1 MTDAAHPNPAP
12 PPRARVSPRR
22 GNGEENSAATDP
34 TRAEEGEIIRH
45 NGGWL
50 KPWRKGQSGNPTGTQ
65 GEYYEVRRICASH
78 SVEAT
83 RKLIELLHDDDS
95 RVRFMAIKE
104 IHDRGI
110 GKPRDHSN
118 EADGRMDLSAL
129 SHDER
134 QTLAALLAKAEEWRS
149 PDPGETQWFGLADVP
164 R

>member
-1 MTDAAHPNPAP
+1 MLELRHDRRSTPKPCTPSSGARFSAPRQWRGKQCSYRSDQSRRGRDHPPQRRLAEAMAQRPERQSDRDARRVLRSP
-12 PPRARVSPRR
+12 PHLRVSFGR
-22 GNGEENSAATDP
+22 G
-34 TRAEEGEIIRH
+34 
-45 NGGWL
+45 
-50 KPWRKGQSGNPTGTQ
+50 
-65 GEYYEVRRICASH
+65 
-78 SVEAT
+78 T

-134 QTLAALLAKAEEWRS
+134 QTLAALLAKAL
-149 PDPGETQWFGLADVP
+149 GLKEG
-164 R
+164 